1 MRLTPPK
8 NITWWIAL
16 ILGALGFL
24 GYTGTIPALS
34 PFAFFLVLAGLSYC
48 SWHVSLGT
56 FNGLVSIALGLKN
69 RSGRPR
75 VCDFVRGR
83 LGSKNL
89 SKGKGYIPY
98 DAYWG

>member
-34 PFAFFLVLAGLSYC
+34 PFAFFLVGAGLI
-48 SWHVSLGT
+48 LL
-56 FNGLVSIALGLKN
+56 LVACL
-69 RSGRPR
+69 
-75 VCDFVRGR
+75 VR
-83 LGSKNL
+83 NL
-89 SKGKGYIPY
+89 
-98 DAYWG
+98 